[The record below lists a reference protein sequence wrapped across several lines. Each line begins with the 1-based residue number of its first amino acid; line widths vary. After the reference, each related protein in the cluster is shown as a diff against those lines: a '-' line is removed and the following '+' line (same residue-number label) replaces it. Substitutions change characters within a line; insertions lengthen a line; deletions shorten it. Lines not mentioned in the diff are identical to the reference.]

1 MVDKVSTTALARP
14 QSARVVRWLMISVA
28 AAALAACGGGGGG
41 SSSVAVGANTPPGST
56 TDTGTA
62 APAPA
67 PAPAPSPAPAP
78 APTPAPAPAPAA
90 DPSLATASTRAE
102 AQRFLDQASFGA
114 TAGEID
120 RVMALGYAA
129 WIDDQ
134 FARPGGSLRTSWDA
148 ANAALQAADA
158 TKSAGQRE
166 VLDAFYREA
175 VTGDAQLRTRVGFA
189 LSEIFVVSFQN
200 DSLSNNGRALAGYM
214 DMLRGNAFGSYR
226 QLLEGVALHP
236 AMGLF
241 LSHMRNQ
248 KENTAAGRVPDENF
262 AREVM
267 QLFSIGLY
275 QLNAD
280 GSRKLDASGAPIA
293 TYSHDDIAGLAK
305 VFTGFSYAGPDTHNN
320 RFWGATGYQD
330 ADRMWKPMQGYPQFH
345 STSEKR
351 FLGTVVPAQGT
362 AQPMVSLKA
371 ALDTLAAHPNVG
383 PFIGRQLIQRLVT
396 SHPSPAYV
404 ARVSAA
410 FSGSGGDLKA
420 TVKAVLLDAEARSA
434 SAARDPAFGKL
445 REPVLRLTATLRA
458 LGATSDSGSWLISNT
473 DDPATALA
481 QTPLRSP
488 SVFNFFRPG
497 YVAPGTLSGA
507 AGLTAPELQLTH
519 ESSVAGYANYMRSGL
534 QSGWGMNGLD
544 GKATRR
550 DVQLDF
556 SADDALADQ
565 PEALVDRA
573 ATRLLGAVAPAA
585 LRGEL
590 LTAVQSVAIPA
601 ARADGSNAAQIASA
615 RRNRVLIAYFL
626 VLVSPEFLVQK

>member
-1 MVDKVSTTALARP
+1 MNEVSTTALRRP
-14 QSARVVRWLMISVA
+14 WFHRGMRWVAVA
-28 AAALAACGGGGGG
+28 ATAGLVAACGGGGGG
-41 SSSVAVGANTPPGST
+41 SGGGETAVGSGASPAVGADSGPPAGNAPA
-56 TDTGTA
+56 TGGGVA
-62 APAPA
+62 APGPTG
-67 PAPAPSPAPAP
+67 PSVEASYPSG
-78 APTPAPAPAPAA
+78 TP
-90 DPSLATASTRAE
+90 TRAD
-102 AQRFLDQASFGA
+102 AVRFLTQATFGA
-114 TAGEID
+114 TPADIE
-120 RVMALGYAA
+120 RVLALGYQG
-129 WIDDQ
+129 WLDEQ
-134 FARPGGSLRTSWDA
+134 FARPGGSLRSSWDA
-148 ANAALQAADA
+148 AHAAIQAADA

-175 VTGDAQLRTRVGFA
+175 VTTDAQLRMRVAFA

-200 DSLSNNGRALAGYM
+200 DAVTNNTRAVAAYM

-226 QLLEGVALHP
+226 QVLEGVALHP
-236 AMGLF
+236 AMGLY
-241 LSHMRNQ
+241 LSHLRNQ
-248 KENTAAGRVPDENF
+248 KENVAAGRVPDENF

-267 QLFSIGLY
+267 QLFSIGLH

-280 GSRKLDASGAPIA
+280 GSRKLDGNGAPIA
-293 TYSHDDIAGLAK
+293 TYTHDDIAGLAK

-330 ADRMWKPMQGYPQFH
+330 PDRLWKPMQGYSQFH
-345 STSEKR
+345 SVSEKR
-351 FLGTVVPAQGT
+351 FLGAVVPAQGT
-362 AQPMVSLKA
+362 AQPAASLKA

-404 ARVSAA
+404 GRVSAA
-410 FSGSGGDLKA
+410 FTGSGGDLKA
-420 TVKAVLLDAEARSA
+420 TVKAILLDSEARG
-434 SAARDPAFGKL
+434 SAALADPAFGKL

-473 DDPATALA
+473 DDAATALG

-507 AGLTAPELQLTH
+507 AGMTTPELQLTH
-519 ESSVAGYANYMRSGL
+519 ESSVAGYANYMRGGV
-534 QSGWGMNGLD
+534 QSGWGMQGLD
-544 GKATRR
+544 GKAARR
-550 DVQLDF
+550 DVQVDL
-556 SADDALADQ
+556 SGEEAVADRPD
-565 PEALVDRA
+565 ELVDRVA
-573 ATRLLGAVAPAA
+573 ARLMGAAAPAA

-601 ARADGSNAAQIASA
+601 ARADGSNATQIANA
-615 RRNRVLIAYFL
+615 RRNRALIATFL